1 MSKRIESGSIETRS
15 EEIQEI
21 ITQVPSW
28 IMRSGMSMTFLA
40 CTVMLTVSC
49 FIRYP
54 DKINASVTITT
65 FPSPSAIVTRN
76 EGNLV
81 LLKSENQSVKKGD
94 KVAYIKS
101 ATDYNSVVN
110 LEKTILS
117 QKIPQRHT
125 LGLGELEPFVFTYI
139 NASENKRIFTL
150 NNTFNKQLAKQK
162 KQVANHLKLKSAL
175 TGQYKLQLEELKI
188 ARAKYAR
195 DSLLYVR
202 KVIAPLTFEEA
213 QGNYLTQKRNLKN
226 SEAAVTN
233 NDIEIVS
240 LENEIIELQAQYIER
255 QAKIEL
261 DEENAFRELVAQI
274 ALWKEKYLLITPI
287 DGYIAFLGFHENES
301 YIKAGTPVF
310 SIIPDKGQIYGQAE
324 LPIAGS
330 GKVKEGQ
337 KVNIKLESYP
347 FEQFGMLTGK
357 VASIS
362 AIPKD
367 EKYLIKIALEKS
379 LVTTYNKKLD
389 FKQQLK
395 GTTEIIT
402 EDLMLLERMFYQLRS
417 LIISKQ

>member
-1 MSKRIESGSIETRS
+1 MSKRIESGSIEKRS

-28 IMRSGMSMTFLA
+28 IMRSGMSLTFLA
-40 CTVMLTVSC
+40 CTVILTVSC

-117 QKIPQRHT
+117 QKIPQRYT

-150 NNTFNKQLAKQK
+150 NNTFNKQLTKQK
-162 KQVANHLKLKSAL
+162 KQVANHLKLKSVL
-175 TGQYKLQLEELKI
+175 TDQYKLQLEELKI
-188 ARAKYAR
+188 ARAKYER

-202 KVIAPLTFEEA
+202 KEEA
-213 QGNYLTQKRNLKN
+213 QGNYLTQKRSLKI

-240 LENEIIELQAQYIER
+240 LENEIIELQAQNIER

-337 KVNIKLESYP
+337 EVNIKLESYP

-367 EKYLIKIALEKS
+367 EKYLIKIALKKS

-402 EDLMLLERMFYQLRS
+402 EDLMLMERMFYQLRS
-417 LIISKQ
+417 LIISKK